1 MGRATRATG
10 GDAPYDPRVA
20 DDPTRAAADDAPTTA
35 GPAPFGRQRLLRKPV
50 LAWAAWDWG
59 SAAFNSVVTTFVFT
73 VWLTSSTFVEAGQ
86 DVDHAKGVHS
96 EWLGTAMTI
105 SGICVALL
113 APALGALADA
123 SGRRKPWL
131 GWNTLVT
138 VLAMAG
144 MVFVRPTPGHL
155 GGAVVLGVTL
165 LAVGTV
171 FYELASVAYNAL
183 LLKIT
188 TPGNLGRVSGLGWGS
203 GYVGGIVLLLVLFV
217 GFINPDVGWFG
228 VSSKDGWN
236 IRAAIALATVWMA
249 VFAIPVLVAVKEH
262 PERDPQAITPLGAY
276 AKLGR
281 DVARLWRTRRSMLG
295 YLVASAVYRDGLTG
309 VFTFG
314 AVLASGTFGFTSSQV
329 IVFAIAANVV
339 AGIFT
344 IAAGWLDDRFG
355 PRRVIAVSLV
365 VLVLSATAIFVLHAK
380 GRTVFWVAGL
390 VLSACVGPAQSASR
404 GLLARMADE
413 GREAESFGL
422 YATTGRVATFL
433 APAAWTVAIRWGGDH
448 QYWGILGIVTVLV
461 VGLVLFLLVRFPAG
475 RRVDGRHDVTA
486 AAQPE
491 LV

>member
-1 MGRATRATG
+1 M
-10 GDAPYDPRVA
+10 A
-20 DDPTRAAADDAPTTA
+20 DDPLPAARVDDDAAAADRTL
-35 GPAPFGRQRLLRKPV
+35 GRQRLLRKPV
-50 LAWAAWDWG
+50 VAWAAWDWG

-73 VWLTSSTFVEAGQ
+73 VWLTSKTFVEPGQ
-86 DVDHAKGVHS
+86 DVDATVALHS

-131 GWNTLVT
+131 GWHTLVT

-155 GGAVVLGVTL
+155 AGAVVLGVTL

-183 LLKIT
+183 LLRIT

-217 GFINPDVGWFG
+217 GFISPDVGWFG
-228 VSSKDGWN
+228 VTSTDGWN
-236 IRAAIALATVWMA
+236 IRAAIALATLWMA
-249 VFAIPVLVAVKEH
+249 VFAVPVLVAVKEH

-314 AVLASGTFGFTSSQV
+314 AVHSGLYIYRGFK
-329 IVFAIAANVV
+329 
-339 AGIFT
+339 
-344 IAAGWLDDRFG
+344 D
-355 PRRVIAVSLV
+355 
-365 VLVLSATAIFVLHAK
+365 
-380 GRTVFWVAGL
+380 
-390 VLSACVGPAQSASR
+390 
-404 GLLARMADE
+404 
-413 GREAESFGL
+413 GL
-422 YATTGRVATFL
+422 YARS
-433 APAAWTVAIRWGGDH
+433 H
-448 QYWGILGIVTVLV
+448 S
-461 VGLVLFLLVRFPAG
+461 
-475 RRVDGRHDVTA
+475 
-486 AAQPE
+486 
-491 LV
+491 

>member
-1 MGRATRATG
+1 VPDEPLDADAAVAPADPSPTG
-10 GDAPYDPRVA
+10 GRE
-20 DDPTRAAADDAPTTA
+20 
-35 GPAPFGRQRLLRKPV
+35 RLLRKPV

-59 SAAFNSVVTTFVFT
+59 SSAFNAVVTTFVFT
-73 VWLTSSTFVEAGQ
+73 VWLTSKTFVEPGQ
-86 DVDHAKGVHS
+86 DLDHTMGVHS

-105 SGICVALL
+105 SGLAVALL

-144 MVFVRPTPGHL
+144 MVFVRPTQGHL
-155 GGAVVLGVTL
+155 AGAVVLGVTL
-165 LAVGTV
+165 LAIGTV

-203 GYVGGIVLLLVLFV
+203 GYVGGIVLLLILFV
-217 GFINPDVGWFG
+217 GFINPTVGWFG
-228 VSSKDGWN
+228 VTSAGGWD
-236 IRAAIALATVWMA
+236 IRASIAVATVWMA
-249 VFAIPVLVAVKEH
+249 IFAIPVLVAVKET
-262 PERDPQAITPLGAY
+262 PESDPHRISPLGAY

-281 DVARLWRTRRSMLG
+281 DIARLWRTRRSMLG

-314 AVLASGTFGFTSSQV
+314 AVLAAGTFGFSSSQV
-329 IVFAIAANVV
+329 IVFAIAANLV
-339 AGIFT
+339 AGVFT
-344 IAAGWLDDRFG
+344 ISAGWLDDRFG
-355 PRRVIAVSLV
+355 PRRVIIVSLV
-365 VLVLSATAIFVLHAK
+365 VLVLSATAVFVLHAK
-380 GRTVFWVAGL
+380 GQTVFWVAAL
-390 VLSACVGPAQSASR
+390 VLAACVGPAQSASR
-404 GLLARMADE
+404 GLLARMSDE

-433 APAAWTVAIRWGGDH
+433 APAAWTLAIRWGGDH
-448 QYWGILGIVTVLV
+448 QYWGILGIVAVLV

-475 RRVDGRHDVTA
+475 RRVDGRDDVLAT
-486 AAQPE
+486 PE
-491 LV
+491 PERV

>member
-1 MGRATRATG
+1 MRRGT
-10 GDAPYDPRVA
+10 PYDPRVA
-20 DDPTRAAADDAPTTA
+20 DDPTLAVRAGDDAPAT
-35 GPAPFGRQRLLRKPV
+35 GVVSGRTLGDQRLLRRPI

-73 VWLTSSTFVEAGQ
+73 VWLTSKTFVEPGQ
-86 DVDHAKGVHS
+86 AVKATIALHS
-96 EWLGTAMTI
+96 EWLGTAMTV

-131 GWNTLVT
+131 AWNTLVT

-144 MVFVRPTPGHL
+144 MVLVRPTPGHL
-155 GGAVVLGVTL
+155 AGAVVLGVTL
-165 LAVGTV
+165 LAIGTV

-183 LLKIT
+183 LLRIT

-228 VSSKDGWN
+228 VTSAGGWN
-236 IRAAIALATVWMA
+236 IRAAIALAAGWMA
-249 VFAIPVLVAVKEH
+249 VFAVPVLLAVTEH

-281 DVARLWRTRRSMLG
+281 DVARLWRSRRSMLG

-314 AVLASGTFGFTSSQV
+314 AVLASGTFGFTASQV

-339 AGIFT
+339 AGVFT

-355 PRRVIAVSLV
+355 PRRMIIVSLV
-365 VLVLSATAIFVLHAK
+365 VLVASATALLVLHARGK
-380 GRTVFWVAGL
+380 TVFWVAAL

-433 APAAWTVAIRWGGDH
+433 APAAWTLAIRWGHD
-448 QYWGILGIVTVLV
+448 QYWGILGIVAVLF
-461 VGLVLFLLVRFPAG
+461 VGLVLFVAVRFPTG
-475 RRVDGRHDVTA
+475 RRVDGRDDVVVATA
-486 AAQPE
+486 TGR
-491 LV
+491 V

>member
-1 MGRATRATG
+1 M
-10 GDAPYDPRVA
+10 A
-20 DDPTRAAADDAPTTA
+20 DDPLPAARVDDDAAAADRTL
-35 GPAPFGRQRLLRKPV
+35 GRQRLLRGPV

-73 VWLTSSTFVEAGQ
+73 VWLTSKTFVEPGQ
-86 DVDHAKGVHS
+86 DVDATIALHS

-155 GGAVVLGVTL
+155 ASAVVLGVTL

-183 LLKIT
+183 LLRIT

-217 GFINPDVGWFG
+217 GFISPDVGWFG
-228 VSSKDGWN
+228 VTSADGWN

-249 VFAIPVLVAVKEH
+249 VFAVPVLLAVEER
-262 PERDPQAITPLGAY
+262 PERHPQAITPLGAY

-314 AVLASGTFGFTSSQV
+314 AVLAAGTFGFTSSQV

-339 AGIFT
+339 AGVFT

-355 PRRVIAVSLV
+355 PRRVITASLV
-365 VLVLSATAIFVLHAK
+365 VLVLSATAVFVLHARGK
-380 GRTVFWVAGL
+380 AVFWVAAL

-404 GLLARMADE
+404 GLLARMSDE

-433 APAAWTVAIRWGGDH
+433 APAAWTLAIGWGGA
-448 QYWGILGIVTVLV
+448 QYWGILGIVAVLF
-461 VGLVLFLLVRFPAG
+461 VGLVLFALVRFPAG
-475 RRVDGRHDVTA
+475 RRVDGRHDVVTA
-486 AAQPE
+486 AAPE